1 MERLFWGNNVFGKFK
16 TRIFLSIFFFPARR
30 KMFLIDKKE
39 SSFSKEKRY
48 YYQLNITACIPRC
61 CFIKPKPSGFD
72 NRSNSIHPYFPNRS
86 SQSATLLETTPPPH
100 PEELEFQ
107 LANGVLSHDPDKSD
121 PPPRCISTPL
131 GINVTDVF
139 DASSGSRVSRAAQNS
154 PIHIGHCFT

>member
-1 MERLFWGNNVFGKFK
+1 MPCAPKETDTVERLFWGNNVFGKFK

-100 PEELEFQ
+100 PEEPRIPTGKRSSQSRSRQKRPTPSMYL
-107 LANGVLSHDPDKSD
+107 H
-121 PPPRCISTPL
+121 PPWYQC
-131 GINVTDVF
+131 N
-139 DASSGSRVSRAAQNS
+139 
-154 PIHIGHCFT
+154 